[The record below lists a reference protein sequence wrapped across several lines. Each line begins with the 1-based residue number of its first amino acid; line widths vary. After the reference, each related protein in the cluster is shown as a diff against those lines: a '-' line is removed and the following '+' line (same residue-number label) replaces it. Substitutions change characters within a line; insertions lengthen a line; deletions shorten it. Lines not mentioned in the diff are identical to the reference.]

1 MAAPMKMESSL
12 QSKTRM
18 KATLKTIELK
28 PNDHPLH
35 LSISRKDADEINIP
49 SEDGRAYL
57 SFWTNT
63 KFCNDSPTKARP
75 PGCGSIFQRMLSNSQ
90 NFPEILNPE
99 GEDSDVDEKE
109 MFIQGED
116 VQVFVLVQVKE
127 DLSSRDDYGGIDLV
141 CGPDFKSHYNITSEN
156 IYVRLVQTYPVTNV
170 VIGVSSHETYQWLT
184 KKEFCKCLF
193 KMVCD
198 CPVLVR
204 VKDIFLA
211 PYGSF
216 LDDPDFKRSYYNDM
230 YMLECSPVKQGL
242 ITPKTEVII
251 TYMGDLAAE
260 RERFQEKMK
269 DLAKPGKARKQI
281 SGPFKDS
288 FMSDFSR
295 VLNTNYLSPEP
306 ASEDTFEDD
315 DAPSTISKKAPIAFK
330 AKVDEMKKR
339 ICKQSE
345 TVGTFDYEVV
355 SQQQVF
361 RRMLWR
367 DSTKQNFDPMYF
379 VGMSRKLMLKLGL
392 FDSSYVLIS
401 PEYSDNI
408 VDDDLITERLCM
420 VRCLG
425 KEYDKSV
432 KLYITPLCQFNMQR
446 MPPISLPGQL
456 KVTRYD
462 LEGPDVNVTTKSKS
476 WHISP
481 PVAVE
486 VSISIIP
493 SPNYSPRAPHDE
505 ALKHYFTT
513 RRVVVKGD
521 VLAIHSSDDPHF
533 WQNTGDDTENRFPCI
548 YFKVVGIR
556 GQETHHRN
564 FVMDTTSTR
573 LKQIGTEHSYVP
585 ALLQTYLS
593 PSPQSFWDQDHL
605 SGLDSLM
612 GQLEKFILPHITA
625 KSDTRMLKSVP
636 PSVLVAGPVGSGKTS
651 LIVAVARKLGV
662 HAFKVNCHMMVG
674 DSAGATE
681 ARMKNAFNAAGLYS
695 PCILLLQSIHAM
707 GRDRDGNTEDPRV
720 ANSFLSNVL
729 QLKNDLQEL
738 PVVVVATCHS
748 VSDLTNDMQDCFLH
762 QVKIDV
768 PTEHERCEIIDAL
781 LQPINSSG
789 NISISYIAQRTA
801 GFVLGDLAALVAHA
815 KREAFKRI
823 VRLCCSGKKR
833 PTLQEEEDLLAAGV
847 IVQQADFHTALDQL
861 QAAHSDAI
869 GAPKIPNVSWE
880 DVGGLI
886 EVKREILDT
895 IQLPLQYPELLA
907 AGLRRSGVLLYGPP
921 GTGKTLLAK
930 AVATEC
936 SLNFLSVKGPELINM
951 YVGQSEQNIREV
963 FKRARSA
970 TPCVIF
976 FDELDSLAP
985 NRGKSGDSG
994 GVMDRVVSQLLAE
1007 LDGLNKACDVFVIGA
1022 TNRPDLIDP
1031 ALLRPGRFD
1040 KMLYL
1045 GVCEDHQSQC
1055 RILTALTRKFHL
1067 EKDFNMERFTD
1078 KCPLILT
1085 GADFYALASDA
1096 MLNALKRQIEL
1107 IDKGEPTGDYVEVTE
1122 EDFEQAL
1129 LSLSPSVSE
1138 SELRRYHTIQ
1148 EQFKI
1153 NGTIENGGNR
1163 GLQDVADDGG
1173 DDWGHGEIKG
1183 GNRGLEDIIGENSGL
1198 EDINEGNGDSEDI
1211 QGNIDR
1217 LEEIVDKYT
1226 SGET

>member
-593 PSPQSFWDQDHL
+593 PSPQ
-605 SGLDSLM
+605 
-612 GQLEKFILPHITA
+612 T
-625 KSDTRMLKSVP
+625 
-636 PSVLVAGPVGSGKTS
+636 
-651 LIVAVARKLGV
+651 
-662 HAFKVNCHMMVG
+662 
-674 DSAGATE
+674 
-681 ARMKNAFNAAGLYS
+681 GLYS

-738 PVVVVATCHS
+738 PV
-748 VSDLTNDMQDCFLH
+748 
-762 QVKIDV
+762 V

-1031 ALLRPGRFD
+1031 ALLRPGRF
-1040 KMLYL
+1040 
-1045 GVCEDHQSQC
+1045 
-1055 RILTALTRKFHL
+1055 HL